1 MLDEVAASWPGVP
14 AHGPLPA
21 PDTVGVQLVHLRLLH
36 GRLADAALAPLDAFA
51 APEKAAAARRERR
64 ATTRA
69 VSMSAVALQRI
80 SEVLELADT
89 HQLTPTPLACQHA
102 QWLYQDAAQTL
113 TLAARHLRDNGPA
126 PRSAAKSTRPVAE
139 ADRPARGAA
148 ARLRSA
154 LARTFRT
161 GPDAARPGHQ
171 PVAGP
176 STTKRL

>member
-1 MLDEVAASWPGVP
+1 MLDEVATSWPGVH

-21 PDTVGVQLVHLRLLH
+21 PGTVGVQLVHLRLLH
-36 GRLADAALAPLDAFA
+36 GRLADAALAPGDAFA

-69 VSMSAVALQRI
+69 VSMSAVALQRV

-89 HQLTPTPLACQHA
+89 HQLAPTPLACQHA
-102 QWLYQDAAQTL
+102 QWLYREAAQTL
-113 TLAARHLRDNGPA
+113 STAALHLRDNGPA
-126 PRSAAKSTRPVAE
+126 PRSAVKSTRPVAE
-139 ADRPARGAA
+139 AGRPARGAA

-154 LARTFRT
+154 FARTYRT
-161 GPDAARPGHQ
+161 GPDAAHPDHQ
-171 PVAGP
+171 PAACP